1 MSVQEDRR
9 DAKSLRIPFEAI
21 VELGD
26 DDPGAAFEA
35 QGVNLSP
42 SGMHLRT
49 AYLPEVG
56 QSLLCRFG
64 SGAQEIQAEA
74 DVVWTKHAARG
85 GEFGIRFTNVD
96 GASAAALMDMCGPP
110 PTETTEENS
119 SVTRTEADEGTRVR
133 LHIDGLS
140 SPMKARVRGA
150 VGKELLVGSNLE
162 FLKVGRPIELEN
174 VDDGGKRP
182 AHIDRV
188 DVELDRESRVPQLVV
203 TLRYDDMS
211 ADPPPVVPFPA
222 SPPPY
227 FPPSPVVSV
236 PVTSDAAS
244 EAPTI
249 EKVAVSA
256 PPPPPAVIPVPA
268 TAKAVASDPD
278 DDQTPEEIEL
288 AKMMRSRASV
298 AASDAMVKV
307 AALGVRARAAFG
319 EALGKAL
326 SKSRS
331 GATAGEAPRRKT
343 SPPPGGALHASGK
356 RVVRESEESG
366 GDDETV
372 DKQPKFGRKKMVL
385 AGGATAVVALSA
397 IGLLSR
403 SPAAPPPGETKGA
416 EPTAQAP
423 ATPAAETPAGANGG
437 VEAKVPLFGAT
448 TVATAETPAVPAPLP
463 MSAQATPASP
473 INRTLAFGGAP
484 SFGEAAE
491 PPASAERKAD
501 SDEKSSKAHGKAQP
515 FGHGKVEHAM
525 VLRIK
530 TDGTIG
536 DMHGVRT
543 AGGFTLT
550 LPGRKTLDNGAALA
564 ARDSRIAKVNVSN
577 SAKGSELTFHF
588 KGGVPAYLVSPN
600 GHDLQLSLSRPEP
613 AQAGKDGAH
622 RSATAQKRAAEASH
636 RSNKR

>member
-1 MSVQEDRR
+1 M
-9 DAKSLRIPFEAI
+9 KSLRIPFEAI

-110 PTETTEENS
+110 RTETTEETS
-119 SVTRTEADEGTRVR
+119 SVTRNEADEGTRVR

-162 FLKVGRPIELEN
+162 FLKVGRSIELEN

-188 DVELDRESRVPQLVV
+188 DVELDRDSRVPQLVV

-211 ADPPPVVPFPA
+211 ADPPPVVPFPS

-227 FPPSPVVSV
+227 FQSPVSSV
-236 PVTSDAAS
+236 PAATSDAAS

-249 EKVAVSA
+249 EKAVVSL

-268 TAKAVASDPD
+268 AKVAASDPD
-278 DDQTPEEIEL
+278 DDRTPEEIEI
-288 AKMMRSRASV
+288 AKMMRSKASV

-331 GATAGEAPRRKT
+331 GDAASGAPRRKT

-356 RVVRESEESG
+356 RVVRES
-366 GDDETV
+366 DDNDGEGETV
-372 DKQPKFGRKKMVL
+372 EKRAKFGRKTMVV
-385 AGGATAVVALSA
+385 AGGATAVVALSV

-403 SPAAPPPGETKGA
+403 SPAAPPPGETKAA

-423 ATPAAETPAGANGG
+423 ATPPAETPVNASGG

-448 TVATAETPAVPAPLP
+448 TVATAEVPAAAVPAP
-463 MSAQATPASP
+463 MSAQSTPASP
-473 INRTLAFGGAP
+473 INRTLAFGGTP

-501 SDEKSSKAHGKAQP
+501 GDDKSGKAHGKAQP

-550 LPGRKTLDNGAALA
+550 LPGRKTLDTGAALA

-577 SAKGSELTFHF
+577 NAKGSELTFHF

-600 GHDLQLSLSRPEP
+600 GRDLQLSLSRAEST
-613 AQAGKDGAH
+613 QGSKDSAH
-622 RSATAQKRAAEASH
+622 RSATAQKRGQEASH